1 MGLDMYLSAKKYVQD
16 WEHQYEDGIIPPDTI
31 AKKAAALIDA
41 EYPVMYIEMSVGYW
55 RKANAI
61 HQWFVRNC
69 QDGEDDC
76 RSSYVS
82 HEQLKE
88 LKAACESVIK
98 DHSLA
103 AELLPPQEGFFFGS
117 TDLDEWYF
125 NDLEETIKIIDSIT
139 ASPNYE
145 DLEFYYRSSW

>member
-1 MGLDMYLSAKKYVQD
+1 MGLDMYLNAKKYVQD
-16 WEHQYEDGIIPPDTI
+16 WEHQHEDGIIPPDTI
-31 AKKAAALIDA
+31 AKKAAALIDIHF
-41 EYPVMYIEMSVGYW
+41 PVTNIEMRVGYW

-61 HQWFVRNC
+61 HQWFVNNC
-69 QDGEDDC
+69 QDGTDDC
-76 RSSYVS
+76 RPSYVS

-88 LKAACESVIK
+88 LRSACASIIK

-125 NDLEETIKIIDSIT
+125 NDLKDTIEIIDGIT
-139 ASPNYE
+139 AHPNYKG
-145 DLEFYYRSSW
+145 LEFYYCSSW